1 MKSGPFLFQNKFP
14 FMIANLLRTETAEN
28 HKTLESLM
36 FVNEIM
42 NNSLS
47 IDQYKKLLTINYI
60 IHQRLENELAN
71 MLDSAIAAQLE
82 MKDRL
87 KLNALTKDLDYW
99 NINSLT
105 LPELAFELFVPEK
118 NTAEVLGALYVLEG
132 ATLGGNVIKRHIL
145 ANPNFKNH
153 ENGLNYYGVY
163 GAELSTK
170 WKNFVG
176 VLNERVEEADY
187 QRCINSANK
196 TFNNLIRLSEQIASS
211 NHVLS

>member
-1 MKSGPFLFQNKFP
+1 
-14 FMIANLLRTETAEN
+14 MIANLLRTETAQN

-60 IHQRLENELAN
+60 IHQKLENLLAN
-71 MLDSAIAAQLE
+71 MLGSVIAAQLG

-87 KLNALTKDLDYW
+87 KLNALKRDLDYW
-99 NINSLT
+99 NINNLT
-105 LPELAFELFVPEK
+105 LPELTFELFVPEK

-163 GAELSTK
+163 GEELSTK
-170 WKNFVG
+170 WKNFVSI
-176 VLNERVEEADY
+176 LNEQVEEADY
-187 QRCINSANK
+187 QRCINSANQ
-196 TFNNLIRLSEQIASS
+196 TFNNLIRLAEQIG
-211 NHVLS
+211 

>member
-1 MKSGPFLFQNKFP
+1 
-14 FMIANLLRTETAEN
+14 MIANLLRTETAQN
-28 HKTLESLM
+28 HKKLESLM

-60 IHQRLENELAN
+60 IHQKLENELAN
-71 MLDSAIAAQLE
+71 MLDSVIAEQLE

-105 LPELAFELFVPEK
+105 LPELAFELFIPEK

-145 ANPNFKNH
+145 ANPNFKNQ
-153 ENGLNYYGVY
+153 EDGLNYYGVY
-163 GAELSTK
+163 GEELSTK
-170 WKNFVG
+170 WKNFVS

-187 QRCINSANK
+187 KRCINSANQ
-196 TFNNLIRLSEQIASS
+196 TFNNLIRLSEQIA
-211 NHVLS
+211 

>member
-1 MKSGPFLFQNKFP
+1 
-14 FMIANLLRTETAEN
+14 MIANLLRTDTAQN
-28 HKTLESLM
+28 HKTLESFM

-42 NNSLS
+42 NNSLN

-60 IHQRLENELAN
+60 IHQKLENLLAN
-71 MLDSAIAAQLE
+71 MLDSAIAEQLG

-87 KLNALTKDLDYW
+87 KLNALTQDLNYW
-99 NINSLT
+99 NIDNLT

-163 GAELSTK
+163 GEELSAK
-170 WKNFVG
+170 WKNFVS

-187 QRCINSANK
+187 QRCINSANQ
-196 TFNNLIRLSEQIASS
+196 TFNNLIRLSEQIA
-211 NHVLS
+211 

>member
-1 MKSGPFLFQNKFP
+1 MKSGSFLFQNKIP
-14 FMIANLLRTETAEN
+14 FMIANLLRTETAQN

-60 IHQRLENELAN
+60 IHQKLENELAN
-71 MLDSAIAAQLE
+71 MLDSAIAEQLE

-118 NTAEVLGALYVLEG
+118 NIAEVLGALYVLEG

-163 GAELSTK
+163 GEELGTK
-170 WKNFVG
+170 WKNFVS
-176 VLNERVEEADY
+176 VLNGRVEEADF

-196 TFNNLIRLSEQIASS
+196 TFNNLIRLSEQIA
-211 NHVLS
+211 

>member
-1 MKSGPFLFQNKFP
+1 
-14 FMIANLLRTETAEN
+14 MIANLLRTETAQN
-28 HKTLESLM
+28 HKKLESLM

-60 IHQRLENELAN
+60 IHQKLENELAN
-71 MLDSAIAAQLE
+71 MLDSVIAEQLE

-87 KLNALTKDLDYW
+87 KPNALTKDLDYW

-105 LPELAFELFVPEK
+105 LPELAFELFIPEK

-153 ENGLNYYGVY
+153 EDGLNYYGVY
-163 GAELSTK
+163 GEELSTK
-170 WKNFVG
+170 WKNFVS

-187 QRCINSANK
+187 KRCINSANQ
-196 TFNNLIRLSEQIASS
+196 TFNNLIRLSEQIA
-211 NHVLS
+211 

>member
-1 MKSGPFLFQNKFP
+1 
-14 FMIANLLRTETAEN
+14 MISNLLRTETAQN

-60 IHQRLENELAN
+60 IHQKLENTLAN
-71 MLDSAIAAQLE
+71 RLDSTIAEQLG

-87 KLNALTKDLDYW
+87 KLNALAKDLKYW
-99 NINSLT
+99 NISSLT
-105 LPELAFELFVPEK
+105 LPGLNFELFVPEK

-145 ANPNFKNH
+145 ANPNFKNQKD
-153 ENGLNYYGVY
+153 GLNYYGVY
-163 GAELSTK
+163 GEELSTK
-170 WKNFVG
+170 WKIFVS
-176 VLNERVEEADY
+176 VINQHIAEADY
-187 QRCINSANK
+187 ERCVNSANL
-196 TFNNLIRLSEQIASS
+196 TFNNLIKLSEQIA
-211 NHVLS
+211 

>member
-1 MKSGPFLFQNKFP
+1 MKSGSFLFQNKIP
-14 FMIANLLRTETAEN
+14 FMIANLLRTETAQN

-71 MLDSAIAAQLE
+71 MLDSAIAEQLE

-99 NINSLT
+99 NINCLT

-118 NTAEVLGALYVLEG
+118 NIAEVLGALYVLEG

-163 GAELSTK
+163 GEELGTK
-170 WKNFVG
+170 WKNFVS
-176 VLNERVEEADY
+176 VLNGRVEEADF

-196 TFNNLIRLSEQIASS
+196 TFNNLIRLSEQIA
-211 NHVLS
+211 

>member
-1 MKSGPFLFQNKFP
+1 
-14 FMIANLLRTETAEN
+14 MIANLLRTETAQN
-28 HKTLESLM
+28 HKKLESLM

-47 IDQYKKLLTINYI
+47 IDQYKKLLNINYI
-60 IHQRLENELAN
+60 IHQKLENELAN
-71 MLDSAIAAQLE
+71 MLDSVIAEQLE

-105 LPELAFELFVPEK
+105 LPELAFELFIPEK

-153 ENGLNYYGVY
+153 EDGLNYYGVY
-163 GAELSTK
+163 GEELSTK
-170 WKNFVG
+170 WKNFVS

-187 QRCINSANK
+187 KRCINSANQ
-196 TFNNLIRLSEQIASS
+196 TFNNLTRLSEQIA
-211 NHVLS
+211 